1 MRLRFE
7 MKLPICTLFALLAL
21 VACNSFAAGP
31 AEARGTLRG
40 LSWSG
45 EITDLL
51 IESKGNLTPIHFN
64 PNAPSE
70 KYSFALDKPLI
81 FYRMV
86 ADAEGKQIP
95 QEVTRIESP
104 GKISGAI
111 LVLLLPDAAAGS
123 YSAFA
128 MPEDTTSF
136 PVGSYRFANFS
147 EEKLAI
153 LFSGSQLILDPHKT
167 HLLIPEDKA
176 EAATI
181 DIQLYGQREE
191 KAMRLYSN
199 LWGFKSDVRTLV
211 LIAPLPN
218 NPGRITVR
226 RVPERIFKSVPP
238 EQ

>member
-51 IESKGNLTPIHFN
+51 IESKGHLTPIHFN

-81 FYRMV
+81 FFRMLLN
-86 ADAEGKQIP
+86 AEGKQVP

-104 GKISGAI
+104 GKISDAI
-111 LVLLLPDAAAGS
+111 LVLLLPDAVAGS

-128 MPEDTTSF
+128 MPDDTTSF
-136 PVGSYRFANFS
+136 PVGSFRFANFS
-147 EEKLAI
+147 DEKLAI
-153 LFSGSQLILDPHKT
+153 LFAGSQLIIEPRKT

-181 DIQLYGQREE
+181 DIQLYGQRAD
-191 KAMRLYSN
+191 KVIRLYSN